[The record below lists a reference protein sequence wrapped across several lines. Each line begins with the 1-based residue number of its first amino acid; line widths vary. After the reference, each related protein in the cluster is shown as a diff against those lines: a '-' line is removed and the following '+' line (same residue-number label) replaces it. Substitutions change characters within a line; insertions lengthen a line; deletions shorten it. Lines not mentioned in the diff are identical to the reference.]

1 MVRANISRWV
11 VNIAITCAANVQM
24 SRANPFNTFVLQM
37 SKWVMQTLFRHKL
50 DVISPLQENFQ
61 WEIDSST
68 HLRAT

>member
-1 MVRANISRWV
+1 
-11 VNIAITCAANVQM
+11 M